1 MKKAKNK
8 KKKLKLLIGAGV
20 LCALLSGIL
29 LLGGCGKKLVTSTY
43 TDDENRASISLSYPE
58 DDKFNYS
65 TDSKDFRTSAEEAIL
80 TADTYKIAWDV
91 VSVGYSGDFEKV
103 KEKAMDREE
112 AKEVTYNGVKGV
124 SYYYSPY
131 VRYTVALPINEKCY
145 VEFHIYSTN
154 EKHDK
159 EHADEVFNKEEVQNI
174 LKTVNI
180 KRL

>member
-1 MKKAKNK
+1 MKKF
-8 KKKLKLLIGAGV
+8 KLFIGAGILGV
-20 LCALLSGIL
+20 LVAGVL

-43 TDDENRASISLSYPE
+43 TDEENKVSVSLSYPD
-58 DDKFNYS
+58 DDKFSYS

-80 TADTYKIAWDV
+80 IADTYKIAWDI
-91 VSVGYSGDFEKV
+91 VSIGYNGDFEKV

-112 AKEVTYNGVKGV
+112 SKETSYNGIKGV

-131 VRYTVALPINEKCY
+131 VRYTVALPINDKCY

-159 EHADEVFNKEEVQNI
+159 EHTDEVFGKEEVQNI
-174 LKTVNI
+174 LKTVTI
-180 KRL
+180 KYL

>member
-1 MKKAKNK
+1 MKKF
-8 KKKLKLLIGAGV
+8 KLFIGAGILGV
-20 LCALLSGIL
+20 LVAGVL

-43 TDDENRASISLSYPE
+43 TDEENKVSVSLSYPD
-58 DDKFNYS
+58 DDKFSYS

-80 TADTYKIAWDV
+80 IADTYKIAWDV
-91 VSVGYSGDFEKV
+91 VSIGYNGDFEKV

-112 AKEVTYNGVKGV
+112 SKETSYNGIKGV

-131 VRYTVALPINEKCY
+131 VRYTVALPVNDGCY

-174 LKTVNI
+174 LKTVTI
-180 KRL
+180 KNL

>member
-1 MKKAKNK
+1 MKKI
-8 KKKLKLLIGAGV
+8 KLFIGIGIISILAAGV
-20 LCALLSGIL
+20 LF
-29 LLGGCGKKLVTSTY
+29 LGGCGQKLTTSTY
-43 TDDENRASISLSYPE
+43 TDEKNEVSVSLSYPE
-58 DDKFNYS
+58 NDKFIYS
-65 TDSKDFRTSAEEAIL
+65 TDPKDFRTSAEEAIL
-80 TADTYKIAWDV
+80 ISDTYKIAWDI
-91 VSVGYSGDFEKV
+91 VSIGYSGDFEKV

-112 AKEVTYNGVKGV
+112 SKEVSYNGIKGV

-145 VEFHIYSTN
+145 IEFHIYSAN

-180 KRL
+180 KKL